1 MLSSS
6 PSPMSGLTWFTDGVP
21 MVQVPVLSR
30 TMTSVFEDDSTAV
43 AVLNSIPYS
52 EPFQVP
58 TTMARGVARPS
69 AQGQEMTRMDIAMVR
84 EN

>member
-1 MLSSS
+1 
-6 PSPMSGLTWFTDGVP
+6 
-21 MVQVPVLSR
+21 
-30 TMTSVFEDDSTAV
+30 MTSVFEDDSTAV